1 MRPPRRNRRLLL
13 ALVVLVLA
21 GGATALSLMALKENV
36 SFFRTPSEIAEAPPS
51 PGERV
56 RLGGLVEEGSVH
68 HREGTEV
75 IFTITDGAA
84 SMDVSY
90 AGALPSLFREGQGV
104 IAEGAFSNLGAFKA
118 ERVLAKH
125 DEDYT
130 PRELEGVVKNATT
143 S

>member
-104 IAEGAFSNLGAFKA
+104 IAEGAFTNAGAFEA
-118 ERVLAKH
+118 ARVLAKH